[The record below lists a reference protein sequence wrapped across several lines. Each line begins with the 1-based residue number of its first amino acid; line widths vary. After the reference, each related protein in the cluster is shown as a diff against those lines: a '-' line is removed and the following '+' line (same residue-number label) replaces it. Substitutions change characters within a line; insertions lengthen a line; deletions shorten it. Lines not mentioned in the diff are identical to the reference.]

1 MTEPPEEERDAGT
14 EPELSVPER
23 SVPERTEPTGP
34 VLLEPPDAS
43 PSDRSVP
50 PWLSR
55 AIALAAGWVVL
66 LFAAYWAL
74 GRLRTLLI
82 MILVAFFLS
91 LAMEP
96 AVDRLARRG
105 WRRGSATGLVLGGVL
120 VFTAIFFAAAG
131 SIVVG
136 QASDLVDHAPK
147 YVRDFERFVNDDLGI
162 EFDADALVREL
173 RNGNGLNANN
183 SDIVSGAVGVA
194 LAVGRGLLYFVTVL
208 VFAFYM
214 TADGPRMRRA
224 ICSRLP
230 RARQEVVLDTWE
242 IAIEKTGGYLYSRGI
257 QAAISAFVTWAFLLA
272 LGVPYSLALG
282 LWVGIV
288 SQFIPT
294 VGTYIAMVLPVL
306 VAFKQD
312 SADALYVLAFLVVYQ
327 QFENYI
333 LGPRVTKHSMN
344 VHPALAIGTVF
355 AGGLLLGGVGAI
367 LALPATAVIQA
378 IISGY
383 TTERDV
389 IDAPLVQEP
398 VRTSRLDRLRKRFR
412 RQRDADSQAATD
424 AQAEVNSK
432 KD

>member
-1 MTEPPEEERDAGT
+1 M
-14 EPELSVPER
+14 
-23 SVPERTEPTGP
+23 
-34 VLLEPPDAS
+34 
-43 PSDRSVP
+43 
-50 PWLSR
+50 
-55 AIALAAGWVVL
+55 AAGWVVL

-136 QASDLVDHAPK
+136 QASDLVDNAPR

-162 EFDADALVREL
+162 EFDADSLVREL
-173 RNGNGLNANN
+173 RNGDGLSANN

-272 LGVPYSLALG
+272 LDVPYSLALG

-312 SADALYVLAFLVVYQ
+312 SADALYVLAFLVLYQ

-333 LGPRVTKHSMN
+333 LGPEGHQALDERASRARDRNRVRRRPVARRRRRDPRASRDGGDPGDHLR
-344 VHPALAIGTVF
+344 VHHRTRRHRRTPRAGARAHLTPRAPPKTVPAPSATPTPKPQPTPKPRPTRRRSETRATRGR
-355 AGGLLLGGVGAI
+355 ARGRSGPRRPARGRRPQPGSPRCPAPGAH
-367 LALPATAVIQA
+367 
-378 IISGY
+378 
-383 TTERDV
+383 
-389 IDAPLVQEP
+389 
-398 VRTSRLDRLRKRFR
+398 LRRCC
-412 RQRDADSQAATD
+412 
-424 AQAEVNSK
+424 
-432 KD
+432 

>member
-1 MTEPPEEERDAGT
+1 MTQPNDPRPDPGAEAAPGELPPEA
-14 EPELSVPER
+14 
-23 SVPERTEPTGP
+23 
-34 VLLEPPDAS
+34 VLLEPPVPA
-43 PSDRSVP
+43 SDRAIP

-66 LFAAYWAL
+66 LFVAYWAL
-74 GRLRTLLI
+74 GRLHTLII

-105 WRRGSATGLVLGGVL
+105 WRRGSGTALVLGIVL
-120 VFTAIFFAAAG
+120 VFSAVFLAAAG

-136 QASDLVDHAPK
+136 QAGDLIDRAPR

-162 EFDADALVREL
+162 EFDADSIVRDL
-173 RNGNGLNANN
+173 RSGNGGLSGDN
-183 SDIVSGAVGVA
+183 SEIVSNAAKVA

-208 VFAFYM
+208 IFAFYM

-242 IAIEKTGGYLYSRGI
+242 IAIDKTGGYLYSRGL
-257 QAAISAFVTWAFLLA
+257 QAVVSALATWAFLFA

-306 VAFKQD
+306 VALKE
-312 SADALYVLAFLVVYQ
+312 SPAKALWVLAFLVLYQ
-327 QFENYI
+327 QFENYV
-333 LGPRVTKHSMN
+333 LGPKVTKHSMD

-378 IISGY
+378 VISGY
-383 TTERDV
+383 TTEREI
-389 IDAPLVQEP
+389 IDAPLVQE
-398 VRTSRLDRLRKRFR
+398 RERRSRFAGLRKRIR
-412 RQRDADSQAATD
+412 RDR
-424 AQAEVNSK
+424 N
-432 KD
+432 

>member
-1 MTEPPEEERDAGT
+1 VSDTDP
-14 EPELSVPER
+14 
-23 SVPERTEPTGP
+23 PTGEEQP
-34 VLLEPPDAS
+34 AEPARLEPDS
-43 PSDRSVP
+43 PTSDRNIP
-50 PWLSR
+50 PWVSR

-66 LFAAYWAL
+66 LFATYWVL

-82 MILVAFFLS
+82 MVLVAFFLS

-105 WRRGSATGLVLGGVL
+105 WRRGSATGLVLGVVL
-120 VFTAIFFAAAG
+120 LLTAVFLAAAG

-136 QASDLVDHAPK
+136 QASDLIDRAPR

-162 EFDADALVREL
+162 EFDADSIVEDL
-173 RNGNGLNANN
+173 RSGKGTFNADNGE
-183 SDIVSGAVGVA
+183 IVSSAVGVA

-208 VFAFYM
+208 IFAFYM

-242 IAIEKTGGYLYSRGI
+242 IAIDKTGGYLYSRGI
-257 QAAISAFVTWAFLLA
+257 QAVVSAVVTWAFLFA
-272 LGVPYSLALG
+272 FGVPYSLALG

-306 VAFKQD
+306 VAFKE
-312 SADALYVLAFLVVYQ
+312 SPATALYVLVFLVLYQ
-327 QFENYI
+327 QFENYV
-333 LGPRVTKHSMN
+333 LGPRVTKHSMD

-355 AGGLLLGGVGAI
+355 AGGLLLGGAGAI

-378 IISGY
+378 VISSY
-383 TTERDV
+383 TTEREI
-389 IDAPLVQEP
+389 IDAPLLEEP
-398 VRTSRLDRLRKRFR
+398 ARSSRFERIRARFR
-412 RQRDADSQAATD
+412 HPHD
-424 AQAEVNSK
+424 
-432 KD
+432 

>member
-1 MTEPPEEERDAGT
+1 MADSTDPGPDQGA
-14 EPELSVPER
+14 
-23 SVPERTEPTGP
+23 ERTPDDVRPESA
-34 VLLEPPDAS
+34 VLLEPPE
-43 PSDRSVP
+43 PTSDRAVP

-66 LFAAYWAL
+66 LFVSYWAL
-74 GRLRTLLI
+74 GRLRALLI
-82 MILVAFFLS
+82 MVLVAFFLS

-105 WRRGSATGLVLGGVL
+105 WRRGSATALVLGIVL
-120 VFTAIFFAAAG
+120 VFSAVFLAAAG

-136 QASDLVDHAPK
+136 QAGDLIDRAPR

-162 EFDADALVREL
+162 EFDADSIVRDL
-173 RNGNGLNANN
+173 RRGNGGLSADNGE
-183 SDIVSGAVGVA
+183 IVSNAAKVA

-208 VFAFYM
+208 IFAFYM

-230 RARQEVVLDTWE
+230 RARQQVVLDTWE
-242 IAIEKTGGYLYSRGI
+242 IAIDKTGGYLYSRGI
-257 QAAISAFVTWAFLLA
+257 QAVVSAMVTWAFLFA

-294 VGTYIAMVLPVL
+294 VGTYIAMVLPVV
-306 VAFKQD
+306 VALKEGP
-312 SADALYVLAFLVVYQ
+312 AKALWVLAFLVLYQ
-327 QFENYI
+327 QFENYV
-333 LGPRVTKHSMN
+333 LGPKVTKHSMD

-378 IISGY
+378 VISGY
-383 TTERDV
+383 TTEREI
-389 IDAPLVQEP
+389 IDAPLLEEP
-398 VRTSRLDRLRKRFR
+398 ERTSRFARMRSRFR
-412 RQRDADSQAATD
+412 RSHDPD
-424 AQAEVNSK
+424 
-432 KD
+432 

>member
-1 MTEPPEEERDAGT
+1 M
-14 EPELSVPER
+14 
-23 SVPERTEPTGP
+23 
-34 VLLEPPDAS
+34 
-43 PSDRSVP
+43 
-50 PWLSR
+50 SR

-74 GRLRTLLI
+74 DRLRTLLI
-82 MILVAFFLS
+82 MVLVALFLS

-105 WRRGSATGLVLGGVL
+105 WRRGSATALVLGGVL
-120 VFTAIFFAAAG
+120 AFTLLFLAAAG

-136 QASDLVDHAPK
+136 QADDLLNNAPR
-147 YVRDFERFVNDDLGI
+147 YVRDFERFVNEDLGI
-162 EFDADALVREL
+162 AFDADSLVREL
-173 RNGNGLNANN
+173 RSGDGALNADN
-183 SDIVSGAVGVA
+183 SEIVSSAVGVA

-208 VFAFYM
+208 IFAFYM
-214 TADGPRMRRA
+214 TADGPRMRRV

-230 RARQEVVLDTWE
+230 RARQEIVLNTWE
-242 IAIEKTGGYLYSRGI
+242 IAIDKTGGYLYSRGI
-257 QAAISAFVTWAFLLA
+257 QAAISAVVTWAFLFA

-294 VGTYIAMVLPVL
+294 VGTYIAMVLPLL
-306 VAFKQD
+306 VAFKED
-312 SADALYVLAFLVVYQ
+312 PADALYVLAFLVLYQ

-333 LGPRVTKHSMN
+333 LGPRVTKHSMD

-378 IISGY
+378 VISGY
-383 TTERDV
+383 TTERDT
-389 IDAPLVQEP
+389 IDAPLLHVPE
-398 VRTSRLDRLRKRFR
+398 RTSRVERLRKRLR
-412 RQRDADSQAATD
+412 RRNAEAREELDA
-424 AQAEVNSK
+424 
-432 KD
+432 

>member
-1 MTEPPEEERDAGT
+1 MTDQPQRDADSGIET
-14 EPELSVPER
+14 D
-23 SVPERTEPTGP
+23 
-34 VLLEPPDAS
+34 PDAAS
-43 PSDRSVP
+43 DPAASQKVDRSVP
-50 PWLSR
+50 PWVSR
-55 AIALAAGWVVL
+55 AVALAAGWVVL

-74 GRLRTLLI
+74 QRLRTLLV
-82 MILVAFFLS
+82 MVLVAFFLA

-105 WRRGSATGLVLGGVL
+105 WRRGSATALVLGGVL
-120 VFTAIFFAAAG
+120 AFTVVFLAAAG
-131 SIVVG
+131 SIIVG
-136 QASDLVDHAPK
+136 QTTDLVDHAPK

-162 EFDADALVREL
+162 DFDAGSIVREL
-173 RNGNGLNANN
+173 RNNKGGLNADT
-183 SDIVSGAVGVA
+183 SDIVSSAVDVA

-208 VFAFYM
+208 IFAFYM
-214 TADGPRMRRA
+214 TADGPRMRRV

-242 IAIEKTGGYLYSRGI
+242 IAIDKTGGYLYSRGI
-257 QAAISAFVTWAFLLA
+257 QAAISAVATSIFLFA
-272 LGVPYSLALG
+272 LGVPYALALG

-306 VAFKQD
+306 VAFKE
-312 SADALYVLAFLVVYQ
+312 SPADALYVLAFLVLYQ
-327 QFENYI
+327 QFENYV
-333 LGPRVTKHSMN
+333 LGPRVTKHSMD

-378 IISGY
+378 IVSGY
-383 TTERDV
+383 TTERDI

-398 VRTSRLDRLRKRFR
+398 ERVARFARLRRVFR
-412 RQRDADSQAATD
+412 RRSNAEPGEDRTD
-424 AQAEVNSK
+424 AA
-432 KD
+432 

>member
-1 MTEPPEEERDAGT
+1 MSDPSGSDGGPGA
-14 EPELSVPER
+14 
-23 SVPERTEPTGP
+23 EPTRAEPLPEP
-34 VLLEPPDAS
+34 VLLEPPAV
-43 PSDRSVP
+43 PKGDRSVP

-66 LFAAYWAL
+66 LVAGYWAL
-74 GRLRTLLI
+74 QRLRTLLV
-82 MILVAFFLS
+82 MVLVAFFLS

-105 WRRGSATGLVLGGVL
+105 WRRGSATALVLGGVL
-120 VFTAIFFAAAG
+120 AFTLVFLAAAG

-136 QASDLVDHAPK
+136 QTSDLVDKAPR

-162 EFDADALVREL
+162 DFDADSLVREL
-173 RNGNGLNANN
+173 RSGNGPLNTDN
-183 SDIVSGAVGVA
+183 SQIVSGAVGVA

-208 VFAFYM
+208 IFAFYM

-230 RARQEVVLDTWE
+230 RARQQVVLDTWE
-242 IAIEKTGGYLYSRGI
+242 IAIDKTGGYLYSRGI
-257 QAAISAFVTWAFLLA
+257 QAAVSAVVTWAFLFA

-306 VAFKQD
+306 VAFKE
-312 SADALYVLAFLVVYQ
+312 SPADALYVLGFLVLYQ

-378 IISGY
+378 VISGY

-389 IDAPLVQEP
+389 IDAPLLQEP
-398 VRTSRLDRLRKRFR
+398 ERTSRAERLRTRFR
-412 RQRDADSQAATD
+412 RHRKPESH
-424 AQAEVNSK
+424 EE
-432 KD
+432 

>member
-1 MTEPPEEERDAGT
+1 MTDQSAGDAGSGVEQT
-14 EPELSVPER
+14 HPDPLPE
-23 SVPERTEPTGP
+23 P
-34 VLLEPPDAS
+34 VLLEPPAAQKGGE
-43 PSDRSVP
+43 RSVP
-50 PWLSR
+50 PWMSR

-74 GRLRTLLI
+74 QRLRTLLVI
-82 MILVAFFLS
+82 LLVALFLS

-105 WRRGSATGLVLGGVL
+105 WRRGSATALVLGGVL
-120 VFTAIFFAAAG
+120 AFTVVFMAAAG
-131 SIVVG
+131 SIIVG
-136 QASDLVDHAPK
+136 QTGDLVDHAPK

-162 EFDADALVREL
+162 DFDAGSIVREL
-173 RNGNGLNANN
+173 RESKGGLNANT
-183 SDIVSGAVGVA
+183 SDIVSSAVDVA
-194 LAVGRGLLYFVTVL
+194 LAVGRGLLYFATVL
-208 VFAFYM
+208 IFAFYM

-230 RARQEVVLDTWE
+230 RARQEIVLDTWE
-242 IAIEKTGGYLYSRGI
+242 IAIDKTGGYLYSRGI
-257 QAAISAFVTWAFLLA
+257 QAAISAAVTSIFLFA
-272 LGVPYSLALG
+272 LGVPYALALG

-306 VAFKQD
+306 VAFKE
-312 SADALYVLAFLVVYQ
+312 SPAEALYVLAFLVLYQ
-327 QFENYI
+327 QFENYV
-333 LGPRVTKHSMN
+333 LGPRVTKHSMD

-383 TTERDV
+383 TTERDI

-398 VRTSRLDRLRKRFR
+398 ERAARFERLRKVFR
-412 RQRDADSQAATD
+412 RSRDA
-424 AQAEVNSK
+424 EPG
-432 KD
+432 KDRANTG

>member
-1 MTEPPEEERDAGT
+1 MTDQPAGDAGSGVEQTHPGPLPEPVNVEPPAAQKGE
-14 EPELSVPER
+14 
-23 SVPERTEPTGP
+23 
-34 VLLEPPDAS
+34 
-43 PSDRSVP
+43 RSVP

-74 GRLRTLLI
+74 QRLRTLLV
-82 MILVAFFLS
+82 MILVALFLS

-105 WRRGSATGLVLGGVL
+105 WRRGSATALVLGGVL
-120 VFTAIFFAAAG
+120 AFTVVFMAAAG
-131 SIVVG
+131 SIIVG
-136 QASDLVDHAPK
+136 QTGELVDHAPK

-162 EFDADALVREL
+162 DFDAGAIVREL
-173 RNGNGLNANN
+173 RKSKGGLNANT
-183 SDIVSGAVGVA
+183 SDIVSSAVDVA

-208 VFAFYM
+208 IFAFYM

-242 IAIEKTGGYLYSRGI
+242 IAIDKTGGYLYSRGI
-257 QAAISAFVTWAFLLA
+257 QAAISAAVTSIFLFA
-272 LGVPYSLALG
+272 LGVPYALALG

-306 VAFKQD
+306 VAFKE
-312 SADALYVLAFLVVYQ
+312 SPADALYVLAFLVLYQ
-327 QFENYI
+327 QFENYV
-333 LGPRVTKHSMN
+333 LGPRVTKHSMD

-383 TTERDV
+383 TTERDI

-398 VRTSRLDRLRKRFR
+398 ERAARFERLRKVFR
-412 RQRDADSQAATD
+412 RGRDA
-424 AQAEVNSK
+424 EPG
-432 KD
+432 KDRAKAG

>member
-1 MTEPPEEERDAGT
+1 MNESPARDGSAGVEPAPVDPLPE
-14 EPELSVPER
+14 
-23 SVPERTEPTGP
+23 P
-34 VLLEPPDAS
+34 VLLEPPAVAKG
-43 PSDRSVP
+43 DRSVP
-50 PWLSR
+50 PWMSR

-74 GRLRTLLI
+74 DRLRTLLI
-82 MILVAFFLS
+82 MVLVAFFLS

-105 WRRGSATGLVLGGVL
+105 WRRGSATALVLGGVL
-120 VFTAIFFAAAG
+120 AFTLLFLAAAG

-136 QASDLVDHAPK
+136 QAGDLLDNAPR

-162 EFDADALVREL
+162 AFDADSLVREL
-173 RNGNGLNANN
+173 RSGDGALNTDN
-183 SDIVSGAVGVA
+183 SEIVSSAVGVA

-214 TADGPRMRRA
+214 TADGPRMRRV

-230 RARQEVVLDTWE
+230 RARQEIVLNTWE
-242 IAIEKTGGYLYSRGI
+242 IAIDKTGGYLYSRGI
-257 QAAISAFVTWAFLLA
+257 QAAISAVVTWAFLFA

-306 VAFKQD
+306 VAFKD
-312 SADALYVLAFLVVYQ
+312 DPTDALYVLAFLVLYQ
-327 QFENYI
+327 QFENYM

-378 IISGY
+378 VISGY
-383 TTERDV
+383 TTERDT
-389 IDAPLVQEP
+389 IDAPLLHEP
-398 VRTSRLDRLRKRFR
+398 ERTSRVKRLREKFYR
-412 RQRDADSQAATD
+412 RNAEARD
-424 AQAEVNSK
+424 EVQT
-432 KD
+432 

>member
-1 MTEPPEEERDAGT
+1 MSDPSSGDGNSGSEPTHRDPLPEPVLPEPPAAPKG
-14 EPELSVPER
+14 
-23 SVPERTEPTGP
+23 
-34 VLLEPPDAS
+34 
-43 PSDRSVP
+43 DRAVP

-74 GRLRTLLI
+74 GRLRTLLV
-82 MILVAFFLS
+82 MVLVAFFLS

-96 AVDRLARRG
+96 AVDHLARRG
-105 WRRGSATGLVLGGVL
+105 WRRGSATALVLGGVL
-120 VFTAIFFAAAG
+120 AFTLVFLAAAG

-136 QASDLVDHAPK
+136 QASDLVDNAPK

-162 EFDADALVREL
+162 EFDADSLVREL
-173 RNGNGLNANN
+173 RNGNGALNTDNGA
-183 SDIVSGAVGVA
+183 IVSGAVGVA
-194 LAVGRGLLYFVTVL
+194 LAVGRGLLYFVTV
-208 VFAFYM
+208 VIFAFYM

-242 IAIEKTGGYLYSRGI
+242 IAIDKTGGYLYSRGI
-257 QAAISAFVTWAFLLA
+257 QAAVSAVVTWGFLFA

-306 VAFKQD
+306 VAFKQ
-312 SADALYVLAFLVVYQ
+312 SPADALWVLAFLVLYQ
-327 QFENYI
+327 QFENYV
-333 LGPRVTKHSMN
+333 LGPKVTKHSMD

-378 IISGY
+378 VLSGY
-383 TTERDV
+383 TTERDI
-389 IDAPLVQEP
+389 IDAPLLREP
-398 VRTSRLDRLRKRFR
+398 ERTSRGERLRERFR
-412 RQRDADSQAATD
+412 RRGNTEPDED
-424 AQAEVNSK
+424 
-432 KD
+432 

>member
-1 MTEPPEEERDAGT
+1 MSDPNGPRDPAA
-14 EPELSVPER
+14 
-23 SVPERTEPTGP
+23 EPTHDEPVPGS
-34 VLLEPPDAS
+34 VLLEPPA
-43 PSDRSVP
+43 PNDRTVP

-66 LFAAYWAL
+66 LFAAYWIL
-74 GRLRTLLI
+74 GRLQTLLI
-82 MILVAFFLS
+82 MVLVAFFLS

-105 WRRGSATGLVLGGVL
+105 WRRGSATALVLGIVL
-120 VFTAIFFAAAG
+120 VFSAVFLAAAG

-136 QASDLVDHAPK
+136 QAGDLIDRAPR

-162 EFDADALVREL
+162 EFNADSIVRDL
-173 RNGNGLNANN
+173 RGGGGISGDNGE
-183 SDIVSGAVGVA
+183 IVSNAAKVA

-208 VFAFYM
+208 IFAFYM

-242 IAIEKTGGYLYSRGI
+242 IAIDKTGGYLYSRGI
-257 QAAISAFVTWAFLLA
+257 QAVVSAVVTWAFLFA

-294 VGTYIAMVLPVL
+294 VGTYIAMVLPVIVALKESPAKALWVL
-306 VAFKQD
+306 V
-312 SADALYVLAFLVVYQ
+312 FLVLYQ

-333 LGPRVTKHSMN
+333 LGPRVTKHSMD

-378 IISGY
+378 VISGY
-383 TTERDV
+383 TTEREI
-389 IDAPLVQEP
+389 IDAPLLQEP
-398 VRTSRLDRLRKRFR
+398 ERKSRFARLRARFGR
-412 RQRDADSQAATD
+412 GSDEPQGDPD
-424 AQAEVNSK
+424 
-432 KD
+432 